1 MADTPQYGPR
11 MWKNA
16 PIGLQLM
23 NKQRITRIRRI
34 LSSIHKQIKFI
45 FGKNVDKSTDKVKIY
60 IKLYI
65 KWKII

>member
-45 FGKNVDKSTDKVKIY
+45 LD
-60 IKLYI
+60 
-65 KWKII
+65 